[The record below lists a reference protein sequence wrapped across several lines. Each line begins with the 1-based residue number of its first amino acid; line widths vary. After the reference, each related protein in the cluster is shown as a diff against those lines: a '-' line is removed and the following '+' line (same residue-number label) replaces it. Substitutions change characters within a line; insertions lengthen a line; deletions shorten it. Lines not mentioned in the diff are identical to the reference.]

1 MTRPRTL
8 LEQFRRNRDERPDE
22 PAFLIAAGDRSVP
35 ITWREF
41 AEDIEEIA
49 WIVDHYA
56 PGAVVGLL
64 GENSYEWITAHAAG
78 LFAGVTVVPLEVNL
92 SAQEIVDRLAF
103 TGATYLVHSALYVE
117 KAHEVERM
125 LPGLVVGGFGSHKAD
140 ELMAIARAALDMG
153 DDSVFDLPERNED
166 ETAMIVFTSG
176 TTSKPRGAELT
187 LGGIRTFSEFAE
199 RTFRFQP
206 GARSLMLLPLYH
218 IFGLCTTYA
227 MLAHGVSLGVC
238 PDFRRI
244 YDAVARFR
252 ANFLFLVPALAD
264 ILANK
269 IAQHGPSAETVLGTP
284 IDWILVGGAPL
295 ARRTY
300 ERLMALGIRPLG
312 GYGLTETTSLYSL
325 APVGDPRPG
334 SAGLCCQGCG
344 GMEAKVSVDGE
355 LLLRGPAVLK
365 GYYKEPTRTADVLD
379 ADGWFKTGD
388 IGRIDED
395 GYVWITGR
403 ASRTIIL
410 SSGKKVAPEELEDKI
425 LSIPGIH
432 EVVVSGDGATRE
444 LIAEVY
450 AVVSEETVKRQ
461 IDALNR
467 QQPVHKRI
475 NRIVVRKEPFPRTA
489 SGKIQVLSPT
499 PTSPVPTPTPL
510 PTLPPATVPKV
521 PFIPSFHVSLRK
533 WLFWTVLVVSAAVL
547 LFNLASLVY
556 PSLGSSLPV
565 SVNGV
570 IDGTEI
576 LLAVFALLVVY
587 LALKGRNLMMVYK
600 RRKRK

>member
-1 MTRPRTL
+1 MTRAKTL
-8 LEQFRRNRDERPDE
+8 LRQFRENRDERPDD

-125 LPGLVVGGFGSHKAD
+125 LPGLVVGGFGSRKAD
-140 ELMAIARAALDMG
+140 ELMALARAAIDMG
-153 DDSVFDLPERNED
+153 DESVFDLPERNED

-187 LGGIRTFSEFAE
+187 LHGIRTFSDFASKVFNFE
-199 RTFRFQP
+199 I

-252 ANFLFLVPALAD
+252 ANILFLVPALAD
-264 ILANK
+264 ILASK
-269 IAQHGPSAETVLGTP
+269 IAQHGPSAEAVLGMP

-325 APVGDPRPG
+325 APVDDPRPG
-334 SAGLCCQGCG
+334 SAGLCCQGFD
-344 GMEAKVSVDGE
+344 GMEAKVSDEGE

-365 GYYKEPTRTADVLD
+365 GYYKEPARTANVLD

-388 IGRIDED
+388 IGRIDGD

-403 ASRTIIL
+403 AARTIVL
-410 SSGKKVAPEELEDKI
+410 SSGKKVAPEELEEKL

-432 EVVVSGDGATRE
+432 EVVVSGDGASRE
-444 LIAEVY
+444 LVAEVY
-450 AVVSEETVKRQ
+450 AVVSEDTVRRQ
-461 IDALNR
+461 IDVLNR

-475 NRIVVRKEPFPRTA
+475 KRVIVRQDPFPRTA
-489 SGKIQVLSPT
+489 SGKIQVRQQI
-499 PTSPVPTPTPL
+499 PVPVAPSPL
-510 PTLPPATVPKV
+510 PTLPKPSAQQLPPV
-521 PFIPSFHVSLRK
+521 PSFNASPRR
-533 WLFWTVLVVSAAVL
+533 WLFWTVLLVAAAVF
-547 LFNLASLVY
+547 LFNLASLFC
-556 PSLGSSLPV
+556 PSLKHSLPAPI
-565 SVNGV
+565 NGV
-570 IDGTEI
+570 VDGTEI
-576 LLAVFALLVVY
+576 LLSVFALLVVFV
-587 LALKGRNLMMVYK
+587 ALKGRNLMMVYK

>member
-1 MTRPRTL
+1 MSKSIL
-8 LEQFRRNRDERPDE
+8 SQFRQNRDERPDE

-49 WIVDHYA
+49 WIVNHYA

-92 SAQEIVDRLAF
+92 SAKEIVDRLAF

-140 ELMAIARAALDMG
+140 ELMSIARAALDMG
-153 DDSVFDLPERNED
+153 DDSVFDLPERDED

-187 LGGIRTFSEFAE
+187 LHGIRTFSEFAE
-199 RTFRFQP
+199 KTFRFQP
-206 GARSLMLLPLYH
+206 GTRSLMLLPLYH
-218 IFGLCTTYA
+218 IFGLCTTYV
-227 MLAHGVSLGVC
+227 MLCHGVSLGVC

-264 ILANK
+264 IIANK
-269 IAQHGPSAETVLGTP
+269 IAQHWPSAETVLGTP

-295 ARRTY
+295 VRRTY
-300 ERLMALGIRPLG
+300 ERLTALGIRPLG

-325 APVGDPRPG
+325 APPDAPRPG
-334 SAGLCCQGCG
+334 SAGLCCHGFG
-344 GMEAKVSVDGE
+344 GMEAKVSADGE

-365 GYYKEPTRTADVLD
+365 GYYKEPDRTTDVLD
-379 ADGWFKTGD
+379 ADGWFRTGD

-403 ASRTIIL
+403 ASRTIVL
-410 SSGKKVAPEELEDKI
+410 SSGKKVAPEELEERL

-432 EVVVSGDGATRE
+432 EAVVSGDGASRE
-444 LIAEVY
+444 LVAEVY
-450 AVVSEETVKRQ
+450 AVVSEETVRRQ

-467 QQPVHKRI
+467 QMPVHKRI
-475 NRIVVRKEPFPRTA
+475 KRVIARKEPFPRTA
-489 SGKIQVLSPT
+489 SGKILVRPPSAVPAAEPLSPL
-499 PTSPVPTPTPL
+499 PKPPAPQVPTV
-510 PTLPPATVPKV
+510 PPFKASP
-521 PFIPSFHVSLRK
+521 RR
-533 WLFWTVLVVSAAVL
+533 WLFWPVSLVAAAVL
-547 LFNLASLVY
+547 LFNLASLFC
-556 PSLGSSLPV
+556 PTLKQRLSATI
-565 SVNGV
+565 NGLV
-570 IDGTEI
+570 DGTEI
-576 LLAVFALLVVY
+576 LLSVFAILVVFV
-587 LALKGRNLMMVYK
+587 ALKGRNLMMVYK
-600 RRKRK
+600 RRKKK

>member
-1 MTRPRTL
+1 MSKSIL
-8 LEQFRRNRDERPDE
+8 SQFRQNRDERPDE

-49 WIVDHYA
+49 WIVTHYA

-92 SAQEIVDRLAF
+92 SAKEIVDRLAF

-140 ELMAIARAALDMG
+140 ELMALARTALDMG
-153 DDSVFDLPERNED
+153 DDSVFDLPERDED

-187 LGGIRTFSEFAE
+187 LHGIRTFSEFAE
-199 RTFRFQP
+199 KTFRFQS

-227 MLAHGVSLGVC
+227 MLCHGVSLGVC

-264 ILANK
+264 ILATK

-295 ARRTY
+295 VRRTY
-300 ERLMALGIRPLG
+300 ERLTALGIRPLG

-325 APVGDPRPG
+325 APPDAPRPG
-334 SAGLCCQGCG
+334 SAGLCCHGFG
-344 GMEAKVSVDGE
+344 GMEAKVSPEGE

-365 GYYKEPTRTADVLD
+365 GYYKEPERTADVLS
-379 ADGWFKTGD
+379 ADGWFRTGD

-395 GYVWITGR
+395 VYVWITGR
-403 ASRTIIL
+403 ASRTIVL
-410 SSGKKVAPEELEDKI
+410 SSGKKVAPEELEERL

-432 EVVVSGDGATRE
+432 EAVVSGDGASRE
-444 LIAEVY
+444 LVAEIY
-450 AVVSEETVKRQ
+450 AVVSEDTVRRQ

-475 NRIVVRKEPFPRTA
+475 NRVITRKEPFPRTA
-489 SGKIQVLSPT
+489 SGKIQVRPPAAVPAAEPLSP
-499 PTSPVPTPTPL
+499 L
-510 PTLPPATVPKV
+510 PKPPAPQVPEFP
-521 PFIPSFHVSLRK
+521 PFKASPRR
-533 WLFWTVLVVSAAVL
+533 WLFWPVSLAAAAVL
-547 LFNLASLVY
+547 LFNLASLFC
-556 PSLGSSLPV
+556 PTLKQRLSATI
-565 SVNGV
+565 NGLV
-570 IDGTEI
+570 DGTEI
-576 LLAVFALLVVY
+576 LLSVFAILVVFV
-587 LALKGRNLMMVYK
+587 ALKGRNLMMVYK
-600 RRKRK
+600 RRKKK

>member
-1 MTRPRTL
+1 MSKSIL
-8 LEQFRRNRDERPDE
+8 SQFRQNRDERPDE

-35 ITWREF
+35 ISWREF

-92 SAQEIVDRLAF
+92 TANEIVDRLAF

-117 KAHEVERM
+117 KAREVERM

-140 ELMAIARAALDMG
+140 ELMALARTALDMG
-153 DDSVFDLPERNED
+153 DDSVFDLPERDED

-187 LGGIRTFSEFAE
+187 LHGIRTFVEFAAE
-199 RTFRFQP
+199 TLHLQP
-206 GARSLMLLPLYH
+206 DTRSLMMLPLYH
-218 IFGLCTTYA
+218 IFGICSTYA
-227 MLAHGVSLGVC
+227 MLCHGVSLGVC

-264 ILANK
+264 ILAGK
-269 IAQHGPSAETVLGTP
+269 IAQRGPSAEAVLGTP

-295 ARRTY
+295 VRRTY
-300 ERLMALGIRPLG
+300 ERLTSLGISPIG

-325 APVGDPRPG
+325 APVDDPRPG
-334 SAGLCCQGCG
+334 SAGKCCHGFG
-344 GMEAKVSVDGE
+344 GMEAKVSEEGE

-365 GYYKEPTRTADVLD
+365 GYYKEPERTADVLD
-379 ADGWFKTGD
+379 ADGWFRTGD

-410 SSGKKVAPEELEDKI
+410 SSGKKVAPEELEEKI

-432 EVVVSGDGATRE
+432 EVLVSGDGASRE
-444 LIAEVY
+444 LVAEIY
-450 AVVSEETVKRQ
+450 AVVSEETARRQ
-461 IDALNR
+461 IDVMNR
-467 QQPVHKRI
+467 QLPVHKRI
-475 NRIVVRKEPFPRTA
+475 HRVVTRKEPFPRTA
-489 SGKIQVLSPT
+489 SGKIQMRQQAAPAAE
-499 PTSPVPTPTPL
+499 PTPL
-510 PTLPPATVPKV
+510 PPLPKPPVPKV
-521 PFIPSFHVSLRK
+521 PGIPTFNTAPRT
-533 WLFWTVLVVSAAVL
+533 WLFWTVLVVAIAVF
-547 LFNLASLVY
+547 LFNLAGLFC
-556 PSLGSSLPV
+556 PSLKASLPAPISGLV
-565 SVNGV
+565 
-570 IDGTEI
+570 DGTEI
-576 LLAVFALLVVY
+576 LLSLFALLVVFV
-587 LALKGRNLMMVYK
+587 ALKGRNLMMVYK

>member
-1 MTRPRTL
+1 MSKSIL
-8 LEQFRRNRDERPDE
+8 SQFRQNRDARPDE

-49 WIVDHYA
+49 WIVNHYA

-92 SAQEIVDRLAF
+92 SAKEIVDRLAF

-117 KAHEVERM
+117 KAREVERM

-140 ELMAIARAALDMG
+140 ELMALARTALDMG
-153 DDSVFDLPERNED
+153 DDSVFDLPERDED

-176 TTSKPRGAELT
+176 TTSTPRGAELT
-187 LGGIRTFSEFAE
+187 FHGIRTFSEFAE
-199 RTFRFQP
+199 KTFRFQS

-227 MLAHGVSLGVC
+227 MLCHGVSLGVC

-252 ANFLFLVPALAD
+252 VNFLFLVPALAD

-295 ARRTY
+295 VRRTY
-300 ERLMALGIRPLG
+300 ERLTALGIRPLG

-325 APVGDPRPG
+325 APVDDPRPG
-334 SAGLCCQGCG
+334 SAGLCCHGFG
-344 GMEAKVSVDGE
+344 GMEAKVSAEGE
-355 LLLRGPAVLK
+355 LLLRGPAVLR
-365 GYYKEPTRTADVLD
+365 GYYKEPDRTADVLD
-379 ADGWFKTGD
+379 AEGWFRTGD
-388 IGRIDED
+388 IGRIDDD

-403 ASRTIIL
+403 ASRTIVL
-410 SSGKKVAPEELEDKI
+410 SSGKKVAPEELEEKL

-432 EVVVSGDGATRE
+432 EAVVSGDGASRE
-444 LIAEVY
+444 LVAEIY
-450 AVVSEETVKRQ
+450 AVVSEETAKRQ

-467 QQPVHKRI
+467 QMPVHKRI
-475 NRIVVRKEPFPRTA
+475 KRVIARKDPFPRTP
-489 SGKIQVLSPT
+489 SGKIQVRPPAAVPEVEPLSP
-499 PTSPVPTPTPL
+499 L
-510 PTLPPATVPKV
+510 PKPPAPKV
-521 PFIPSFHVSLRK
+521 PTIPPFKASPRR
-533 WLFWTVLVVSAAVL
+533 WLFWPVSLVAAAVL
-547 LFNLASLVY
+547 LFNLVSLLC
-556 PSLGSSLPV
+556 PTLKQRLPAPISGLV
-565 SVNGV
+565 
-570 IDGTEI
+570 DGTEI
-576 LLAVFALLVVY
+576 LLSVFAILVVFV
-587 LALKGRNLMMVYK
+587 ALKGRNLMMVYK
-600 RRKRK
+600 RRKKK

>member
-1 MTRPRTL
+1 MSKSIL
-8 LEQFRRNRDERPDE
+8 SQFRQNRDERPDE

-49 WIVDHYA
+49 WIVNHYA

-92 SAQEIVDRLAF
+92 SAKEIVDRLAF

-140 ELMAIARAALDMG
+140 ELMSIARAALDMG
-153 DDSVFDLPERNED
+153 DDSVFDLPERDED

-187 LGGIRTFSEFAE
+187 LHGIRTFSEFAE
-199 RTFRFQP
+199 MTFRFQS

-227 MLAHGVSLGVC
+227 MLCHGVSLGVC

-295 ARRTY
+295 VRRTY
-300 ERLMALGIRPLG
+300 ERLTALGIRPLG

-325 APVGDPRPG
+325 APPDAPRPG
-334 SAGLCCQGCG
+334 SAGLCCHGFG
-344 GMEAKVSVDGE
+344 GMEAKVSADGE

-365 GYYKEPTRTADVLD
+365 GYYKEPDRTADVLD
-379 ADGWFKTGD
+379 ADGWFRTGD

-403 ASRTIIL
+403 ASRTIVL
-410 SSGKKVAPEELEDKI
+410 SSGKKVAPEELEERL

-432 EVVVSGDGATRE
+432 EAVVSGDGASRE
-444 LIAEVY
+444 LVAEVY
-450 AVVSEETVKRQ
+450 AVVSEETVRRQ

-475 NRIVVRKEPFPRTA
+475 NRVIARKEPFPRTA
-489 SGKIQVLSPT
+489 SGKIQVRPPAAVPAAEPLSP
-499 PTSPVPTPTPL
+499 L
-510 PTLPPATVPKV
+510 PKPPAPQVPEFP
-521 PFIPSFHVSLRK
+521 PFKASPRR
-533 WLFWTVLVVSAAVL
+533 WLFWPVSLVAAAVL
-547 LFNLASLVY
+547 LFNLASLFC
-556 PSLGSSLPV
+556 PTLKQRLSATI
-565 SVNGV
+565 NGLV
-570 IDGTEI
+570 DGTEI
-576 LLAVFALLVVY
+576 LLSVFAILVVFV
-587 LALKGRNLMMVYK
+587 ALKGRNLMMVYK
-600 RRKRK
+600 RRKKK

>member
-103 TGATYLVHSALYVE
+103 TGATYLVHSALYAE
-117 KAHEVERM
+117 KAREVERL

-153 DDSVFDLPERNED
+153 DDSVFDLPPRNED

-187 LGGIRTFSEFAE
+187 LRGIRTFSEFAQG
-199 RTFRFQP
+199 TFRFQP
-206 GARSLMLLPLYH
+206 GTRSLMLLPLYH

-325 APVGDPRPG
+325 APVDDPRPG
-334 SAGLCCQGCG
+334 SAGLCCQGFG
-344 GMEAKVSVDGE
+344 GMEAKVSADGE

-379 ADGWFKTGD
+379 TDGWFKTGD

-403 ASRTIIL
+403 ASRTIVL
-410 SSGKKVAPEELEDKI
+410 SSGKKVAPEELEEKL

-444 LIAEVY
+444 LVAEVY

-461 IDALNR
+461 IDAQNR

-475 NRIVVRKEPFPRTA
+475 NRIIVRKEPFPRTA
-489 SGKIQVLSPT
+489 SGKIQVRPPAAT
-499 PTSPVPTPTPL
+499 TSVPTPMPL
-510 PTLPPATVPKV
+510 PPLPKPAVPKIPPV
-521 PFIPSFHVSLRK
+521 PSFQTSLRT
-533 WLFWTVLVVSAAVL
+533 WFFWSVLVVSAAVL
-547 LFNLASLVY
+547 LFNLASLVC
-556 PSLGSSLPV
+556 PSLKDSLPV
-565 SVNGV
+565 SVSGV

-576 LLAVFALLVVY
+576 LLAVFALLLVY
-587 LALKGRNLMMVYK
+587 LALKGRNLMMVHK

>member
-1 MTRPRTL
+1 MTRANTL
-8 LEQFRRNRDERPDE
+8 LEQFRRNRNERPEE

-35 ITWREF
+35 ISWREF
-41 AEDIEEIA
+41 AEDVEEIA
-49 WIVDHYA
+49 WIVHHYA

-92 SAQEIVDRLAF
+92 SAKEIVDRLAF
-103 TGATYLVHSALYVE
+103 TGATYLVHSALYAE
-117 KAHEVERM
+117 KAREVERM
-125 LPGLVVGGFGSHKAD
+125 LPGIVVGGFGSHKAD

-153 DDSVFDLPERNED
+153 DDSVFDLPARDED

-187 LGGIRTFSEFAE
+187 LHGIRTFSEFAE
-199 RTFRFQP
+199 RTFNFEP
-206 GARSLMLLPLYH
+206 GSRSLMLLPLYH

-264 ILANK
+264 ILASK

-295 ARRTY
+295 VRRTY
-300 ERLMALGIRPLG
+300 ERLTALGIRPIG

-325 APVGDPRPG
+325 APPDDPRPG
-334 SAGLCCQGCG
+334 SAGLSCHGFA
-344 GMEAKVSVDGE
+344 GMEAKVSPEGE

-365 GYYKEPTRTADVLD
+365 GYYKEPDRTADVLD

-388 IGRIDED
+388 IGRIDDD

-410 SSGKKVAPEELEDKI
+410 SSGKKVAPEELEEKL

-432 EVVVSGDGATRE
+432 EAVVSGDGASRE
-444 LIAEVY
+444 LVAEIY
-450 AVVSEETVKRQ
+450 AVVSEETAKRQ

-467 QQPVHKRI
+467 QLPVHKRI
-475 NRIVVRKEPFPRTA
+475 NRIIARKEPFPRTP
-489 SGKIQVLSPT
+489 SGKIQVRQPPT
-499 PTSPVPTPTPL
+499 AAPAPAPLPPLPKPPVPKEPVIPAFKTSPRT
-510 PTLPPATVPKV
+510 
-521 PFIPSFHVSLRK
+521 
-533 WLFWTVLVVSAAVL
+533 WLFWPVLLVAAGVL
-547 LFNLASLVY
+547 LFNLASLFC
-556 PSLGSSLPV
+556 PSLKQRLPAPI
-565 SVNGV
+565 NGLV
-570 IDGTEI
+570 DGTEI
-576 LLAVFALLVVY
+576 LLSVFALLVVFV
-587 LALKGRNLMMVYK
+587 ALKGRNLMMVYK

>member
-1 MTRPRTL
+1 MTRTKTL
-8 LEQFRRNRDERPDE
+8 LEQFRQNRDEHPDE

-117 KAHEVERM
+117 KAREVERM

-153 DDSVFDLPERNED
+153 DDSVFDLPERDED

-187 LGGIRTFSEFAE
+187 LHGIRTFSEFAE
-199 RTFRFQP
+199 RAFRFQP

-269 IAQHGPSAETVLGTP
+269 ISQHGPSAETVLGTP
-284 IDWILVGGAPL
+284 IDWILVGGAPR
-295 ARRTY
+295 ARRPY

-325 APVGDPRPG
+325 APVDDPRPG
-334 SAGLCCQGCG
+334 SAGLCCQGFG
-344 GMEAKVSVDGE
+344 GMEAKVSEDGE

-365 GYYKEPTRTADVLD
+365 GYYKEPTRTADVLN

-403 ASRTIIL
+403 ASRTIVL
-410 SSGKKVAPEELEDKI
+410 SSGKKVAPEELEEKL

-444 LIAEVY
+444 LVAEVY
-450 AVVSEETVKRQ
+450 AVVSEDTVKRQ
-461 IDALNR
+461 IDVLNR

-489 SGKIQVLSPT
+489 SGKIQVRPPNAALAVTAPA
-499 PTSPVPTPTPL
+499 PL
-510 PTLPPATVPKV
+510 PPLPRTAVPKV
-521 PFIPSFHVSLRK
+521 PTIPTFNTTPRT
-533 WLFWTVLVVSAAVL
+533 WLFWSVLLVAVAVF
-547 LFNLASLVY
+547 LFNLASLVC
-556 PSLGSSLPV
+556 PKLKDKLPDPISGLV
-565 SVNGV
+565 
-570 IDGTEI
+570 DGTEI
-576 LLAVFALLVVY
+576 LLSVFALLVVFV
-587 LALKGRNLMMVYK
+587 ALKGRNLMMVHK

>member
-1 MTRPRTL
+1 MTRATTL
-8 LEQFRRNRDERPDE
+8 LEQFRQNRDERPDE

-41 AEDIEEIA
+41 VEDVEEIA
-49 WIVDHYA
+49 WIIRHYA
-56 PGAVVGLL
+56 PGAAVGLL

-103 TGATYLVHSALYVE
+103 TGATYLVHSALYAE
-117 KAHEVERM
+117 KAREAERL

-140 ELMAIARAALDMG
+140 ELMALARTALDMG
-153 DDSVFDLPERNED
+153 DDSVFDLPPRDED

-187 LGGIRTFSEFAE
+187 LRGIRTFSEFAQT
-199 RTFRFQP
+199 TFRFQP
-206 GARSLMLLPLYH
+206 GSRSLMLLPLYH

-252 ANFLFLVPALAD
+252 ANYLFLVPALAD

-300 ERLMALGIRPLG
+300 ERLLSLGIRPLG

-325 APVGDPRPG
+325 APVDDPRPG
-334 SAGLCCQGCG
+334 SAGKCCHGAF
-344 GMEAKVSVDGE
+344 GMEAKVSPEGE

-365 GYYKEPTRTADVLD
+365 GYYKEPARTADVLG
-379 ADGWFKTGD
+379 ADGWFRTGD

-410 SSGKKVAPEELEDKI
+410 SSGKKVAPEELEEKI

-432 EVVVSGDGATRE
+432 EVVVSGDGASRD
-444 LIAEVY
+444 LVAEVY

-467 QQPVHKRI
+467 QLPVHKRI
-475 NRIVVRKEPFPRTA
+475 NRVVARKEPFPRTP
-489 SGKIQVLSPT
+489 SGKIQVQHAMPR
-499 PTSPVPTPTPL
+499 PVPPPPPL
-510 PTLPPATVPKV
+510 PTLPQPTAPKTPGLPP
-521 PFIPSFHVSLRK
+521 PFKTSPRT
-533 WLFWTVLVVSAAVL
+533 WLFWSVLLVAAATL
-547 LFNLASLVY
+547 LFNLAGLIC
-556 PSLGSSLPV
+556 PSLKRRLPTSINDLV
-565 SVNGV
+565 
-570 IDGTEI
+570 DGTEI
-576 LLAVFALLVVY
+576 LLSVFALFVIFV
-587 LALKGRNLMMVYK
+587 ALKGRNLMMVYK

>member
-1 MTRPRTL
+1 MSKSVL
-8 LEQFRRNRDERPDE
+8 SQFRQNRDERPDE

-41 AEDIEEIA
+41 AEDVEEIA
-49 WIVDHYA
+49 WVVHHYA

-117 KAHEVERM
+117 KAHEVERL

-140 ELMAIARAALDMG
+140 ELMALARTALDMG
-153 DDSVFDLPERNED
+153 DESVFDLPERDED

-187 LGGIRTFSEFAE
+187 LHGIRTFSDFAGT
-199 RTFRFQP
+199 TFRFQA

-227 MLAHGVSLGVC
+227 MLCHGVSLGVC

-244 YDAVARFR
+244 YDTVARFR

-295 ARRTY
+295 VRRTY
-300 ERLMALGIRPLG
+300 ERLTALGIRPLG

-325 APVGDPRPG
+325 APVDDPRPG
-334 SAGLCCQGCG
+334 SAGLCCRGFDD
-344 GMEAKVSVDGE
+344 MEAKVSAEGE
-355 LLLRGPAVLK
+355 LLLRGPAVMK
-365 GYYKEPTRTADVLD
+365 GYYKEPERTADVLD
-379 ADGWFKTGD
+379 AEGWFRTGD

-403 ASRTIIL
+403 ASRTIVL
-410 SSGKKVAPEELEDKI
+410 SSGKKVAPEELEEKL

-444 LIAEVY
+444 LVAEIY
-450 AVVSEETVKRQ
+450 AVVSEETVRRQ

-475 NRIVVRKEPFPRTA
+475 NRVITRKEPFPRTA
-489 SGKIQVLSPT
+489 SGKIQVRPPAAVPVAEPLSP
-499 PTSPVPTPTPL
+499 L
-510 PTLPPATVPKV
+510 PKPPAPQVPAFPPFKV
-521 PFIPSFHVSLRK
+521 SPRR
-533 WLFWTVLVVSAAVL
+533 WLFWPVSLVAAAVL
-547 LFNLASLVY
+547 LFNLASLLC
-556 PSLGSSLPV
+556 PTLKHKLPTPI
-565 SVNGV
+565 NGLV
-570 IDGTEI
+570 DGTEI
-576 LLAVFALLVVY
+576 LLSVFALLVVFV
-587 LALKGRNLMMVYK
+587 ALKGRNLMIVHK

>member
-1 MTRPRTL
+1 MSKSIL
-8 LEQFRRNRDERPDE
+8 SQFRQNRDERPDE

-41 AEDIEEIA
+41 AEDVEEIA
-49 WIVDHYA
+49 WVVNHYA

-92 SAQEIVDRLAF
+92 SAKEIVDRLAF

-117 KAHEVERM
+117 KAREVERM

-140 ELMAIARAALDMG
+140 ELMSIARAALDMG
-153 DDSVFDLPERNED
+153 DDSVFDLPERDED

-187 LGGIRTFSEFAE
+187 LHGIRTFSEFAE
-199 RTFRFQP
+199 KTFRFQS

-227 MLAHGVSLGVC
+227 MLCHGVSLGVC

-269 IAQHGPSAETVLGTP
+269 IAQHGPSAEMVLGTP

-295 ARRTY
+295 VRRTY
-300 ERLMALGIRPLG
+300 ERLTALGIRPLG
-312 GYGLTETTSLYSL
+312 GYSLTETTSLYSL
-325 APVGDPRPG
+325 APPDDPRPG
-334 SAGLCCQGCG
+334 SAGLCCHGFG
-344 GMEAKVSVDGE
+344 GMEAKVSPDGE

-365 GYYKEPTRTADVLD
+365 GYYKEPERTADVLS
-379 ADGWFKTGD
+379 ADGWFRTGD

-403 ASRTIIL
+403 ASRTIVL
-410 SSGKKVAPEELEDKI
+410 SSGKKVAPEELEEKL

-444 LIAEVY
+444 LVAEIY
-450 AVVSEETVKRQ
+450 AVVSEETAKRQ

-467 QQPVHKRI
+467 QLPVHKRI
-475 NRIVVRKEPFPRTA
+475 NRVIARKDPFPRTS
-489 SGKIQVLSPT
+489 SGKIQVRQPT
-499 PTSPVPTPTPL
+499 VPVPAPTPL
-510 PTLPPATVPKV
+510 PPLPKPPAPKV
-521 PFIPSFHVSLRK
+521 PTIPPFKASPRT
-533 WLFWTVLVVSAAVL
+533 WLFWPVLLTAAAVL
-547 LFNLASLVY
+547 LFNLASLLC
-556 PSLGSSLPV
+556 PTLKQRLPAPISGLV
-565 SVNGV
+565 
-570 IDGTEI
+570 DGTEI
-576 LLAVFALLVVY
+576 LLSLFALLVVFV
-587 LALKGRNLMMVYK
+587 ALKGRNLMMVYK
-600 RRKRK
+600 RRKKK